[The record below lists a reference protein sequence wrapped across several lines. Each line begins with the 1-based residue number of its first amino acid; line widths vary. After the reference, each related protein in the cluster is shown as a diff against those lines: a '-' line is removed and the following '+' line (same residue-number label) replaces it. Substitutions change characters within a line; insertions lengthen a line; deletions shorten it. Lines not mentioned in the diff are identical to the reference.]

1 MVMSIKIAT
10 ARAIASALTACLA
23 ASAVAALLTLL
34 APLASAAN
42 HGAQIAAIDRIA
54 SQGLRR
60 EVFVLDGP
68 TEVRIRAEGLADR
81 QGTNFLAYGW
91 ILDLTSRHPAW
102 VMDATNAAWD
112 RKTQN
117 WKVDERM
124 TLPAGIY
131 ALYYASYGG
140 SFPLDKEIRVLG
152 MILGRFESSVGPSV
166 KWNEHGDDSLWG
178 IRVDGMGAGFRPA
191 KAPVEAPSPDP
202 GALIRFFELP
212 NNALERE
219 RIDLSRPVDFRVRF
233 TGEYDRGVRAF
244 ADGAWITDLSTYEKV
259 WSPNFDDTE
268 PAGGDAKNRMFQGT
282 IPLRAGSYEF
292 TVTTDG
298 SHAVG
303 SWNASPP
310 YDPEAWGISLTPVRD
325 SDRAFVSVTGAAGL
339 PEPVLAI
346 REVGDDELRREPFV
360 VLRPVRLFVTAL
372 GERSGKG
379 EMADFAWIERTG
391 DLQPIW
397 EMREEDTEP
406 AGGSA
411 KNRVVES
418 VIELPPGAYALC
430 YASDDSH
437 SYPDW
442 NSEAPRNPEAWG
454 VSLAPIGRAD
464 PNSPRLTAPSEEP
477 EIPQVP
483 RVPSKPGKP
492 GTPTLPPAPSFLPL
506 SPAAV
511 AALIRPGEPP
521 DPPVVIGL
529 TRVGS
534 DADLSRRFRV
544 SATTKFHLVALGE
557 GTEEPLSDHGW
568 IEDVRSGKVIWKMR
582 YRDTQHAGGARK
594 NRVERA
600 EITLPQGEYLLR
612 YETDDS
618 HAFGDWNGT
627 LPSQPHL
634 WGISLVEVK

>member
-1 MVMSIKIAT
+1 MRIAT
-10 ARAIASALTACLA
+10 TRAVSSALAACLA
-23 ASAVAALLTLL
+23 ASAAIVLSSL
-34 APLASAAN
+34 PASAAK
-42 HGAQIAAIDRIA
+42 HGTQVAAIDQIIR
-54 SQGLRR
+54 QGLRR
-60 EVFVLDGP
+60 EVFALDAP
-68 TEVRIRAEGLADR
+68 TELRIRAEGLADR
-81 QGTNFLAYGW
+81 RGTRFLAYGW
-91 ILDLTSRHPAW
+91 ILDLTSRRPAW
-102 VMDATNAAWD
+102 TMDSTNGEWD
-112 RKTQN
+112 PKTQN
-117 WKVDERM
+117 WKVDDRV
-124 TLPAGIY
+124 TLPAGTY

-140 SFPLDKEIRVLG
+140 AFPLDKEIRVLG
-152 MILGRFESSVGPSV
+152 LILGRIESSIGPGV
-166 KWNEHGDDSLWG
+166 KWNEHGDDSRWG
-178 IRVDGMGAGFRPA
+178 IRIDGLSPGFRPA

-212 NNALERE
+212 DDALERE

-233 TGEYDRGVRAF
+233 TGEYDRDVRAF

-259 WSPNFDDTE
+259 WTPTFDETE

-282 IPLRAGSYEF
+282 IPLGAGSYEF

-303 SWNASPP
+303 SWNAPPP
-310 YDPEAWGISLTPVRD
+310 YDPEAWGISLTPMRE
-325 SDRAFVSVTGAAGL
+325 SDRAFVRVTGAAGL
-339 PEPVLAI
+339 PKPVLAI
-346 REVGDDELRREPFV
+346 REVGDNELRCEPFV
-360 VLRPVRLFVTAL
+360 AVRPVRLFVTAL

-411 KNRVVES
+411 KNRSVES
-418 VIELPPGAYALC
+418 VIELPAGSYALC

-454 VSLAPIGRAD
+454 VSLAPIGPAD
-464 PNSPRLTAPSEEP
+464 PNSPRLTAPLEKP
-477 EIPQVP
+477 DVPQVSQ
-483 RVPSKPGKP
+483 VPSKPGRPGKLAKP
-492 GTPTLPPAPSFLPL
+492 APPPAPPSLPL
-506 SPAAV
+506 SPADIAG
-511 AALIRPGEPP
+511 LIRPGAPP

-544 SATTKFHLVALGE
+544 TTTTKFHLVALGE
-557 GTEEPLSDHGW
+557 GTEEPLSDRGW
-568 IEDVRSGKVIWKMR
+568 IEDARSGKVIWKVR

-594 NRVERA
+594 NRIERA

-618 HAFGDWNGT
+618 HAFGDWNAA

>member
-1 MVMSIKIAT
+1 MSIKIAT
-10 ARAIASALTACLA
+10 TRAVSSALTACLA
-23 ASAVAALLTLL
+23 ASPIAALL
-34 APLASAAN
+34 APSASAAN
-42 HGAQIAAIDRIA
+42 HGTQLAAIEQITR
-54 SQGLRR
+54 QGLRR
-60 EVFVLDGP
+60 EVFALDGP
-68 TEVRIRAEGLADR
+68 TELRIRAEGLADR
-81 QGTNFLAYGW
+81 QGTRFLAYGW
-91 ILDLTSRHPAW
+91 ILDLASRRPAW
-102 VMDATNAAWD
+102 LMDATNGEWD

-117 WKVDERM
+117 WRVDDRV
-124 TLPAGIY
+124 TLPAGTY

-152 MILGRFESSVGPSV
+152 LILGRIESSVGPNV
-166 KWNEHGDDSLWG
+166 KWNAQGDDSRWG
-178 IRVDGMGAGFRPA
+178 IRVDGLSPGFRPA
-191 KAPVEAPSPDP
+191 KVPAEAPSPDP

-212 NNALERE
+212 DNALERE

-259 WSPNFDDTE
+259 WTPTFDETE
-268 PAGGDAKNRMFQGT
+268 SAGGDAKNRMFLGT
-282 IPLRAGSYEF
+282 IPLGAGSYEF

-303 SWNASPP
+303 SWNAPPP
-310 YDPEAWGISLTPVRD
+310 YDPEAWGISLTPVRE
-325 SDRAFVSVTGAAGL
+325 SDRAFVRVTGAAGL

-346 REVGDDELRREPFV
+346 REVGDNEFRREPFV
-360 VLRPVRLFVTAL
+360 VVRPVRLFVTAL

-379 EMADFAWIERTG
+379 EMADFAWIERAG
-391 DLQPIW
+391 DLQPVW
-397 EMREEDTEP
+397 EMREGDTEP

-430 YASDDSH
+430 YATDDSH
-437 SYPDW
+437 SYPRW

-454 VSLAPIGRAD
+454 VSLAPIGPAD
-464 PNSPRLTAPSEEP
+464 PNSPRLVVPLEDLEV
-477 EIPQVP
+477 PQDP
-483 RVPSKPGKP
+483 QVPSKPGRPGKP
-492 GTPTLPPAPSFLPL
+492 GKPTPSPAPLALPLPPGAI
-506 SPAAV
+506 AG
-511 AALIRPGEPP
+511 LIRPGAPP

-534 DADLSRRFRV
+534 DAELSRRFRV
-544 SATTKFHLVALGE
+544 TAPTQFHLVALGE
-557 GTEEPLSDHGW
+557 GTEAPLSDHGW
-568 IEDVRSGKVIWKMR
+568 IEDARSGKVIWKMR

-594 NRVERA
+594 NRIERA

-618 HAFGDWNGT
+618 HAFGNWNAAM
-627 LPSQPHL
+627 PSQPHL
-634 WGISLVEVK
+634 WGISLIEVK

>member
-1 MVMSIKIAT
+1 MVMSTRIAT
-10 ARAIASALTACLA
+10 PAALLSVLTACLA
-23 ASAVAALLTLL
+23 TAAAVALL
-34 APLASAAN
+34 APPASAAN
-42 HGAQIAAIDRIA
+42 RGPQIAAIDQITR
-54 SQGLRR
+54 QGLRR
-60 EVFVLDGP
+60 ELFVLDNP

-81 QGTNFLAYGW
+81 QGTSFLAYGW
-91 ILDLTSRHPAW
+91 ILDLASRRPAW
-102 VMDATNAAWD
+102 TMDATNGEWD

-117 WKVDERM
+117 WKVDDRV
-124 TLPAGIY
+124 TLPAGTY

-152 MILGRFESSVGPSV
+152 LVLGRIESSVGPSV
-166 KWNEHGDDSLWG
+166 KWNEHGDDSRWG
-178 IRVDGMGAGFRPA
+178 IRVEASSPGSRPG
-191 KAPVEAPSPDP
+191 KVPVEAPSPDP
-202 GALIRFFELP
+202 GALVRFFDLP

-233 TGEYDRGVRAF
+233 TGEYDRRVRAF
-244 ADGAWITDLSTYEKV
+244 ADGAWITDLTNYEKI
-259 WSPNFDDTE
+259 WSPTFDETE
-268 PAGGDAKNRMFQGT
+268 PAGGDPKNRMFQGT
-282 IPLRAGSYEF
+282 IPLGAGSYEF

-303 SWNASPP
+303 SWNAPPP
-310 YDPEAWGISLTPVRD
+310 YDPDAWGISLTPVRE
-325 SDRAFVSVTGAAGL
+325 SDRAYVKVTGAAGL

-346 REVGDDELRREPFV
+346 QEVGDEELRREPFV
-360 VLRPVRLFVTAL
+360 VLRPVRLFITAL

-379 EMADFAWIERTG
+379 EMADFAWIERAD
-391 DLQPIW
+391 DLQPVW

-406 AGGSA
+406 GGGSA

-442 NSEAPRNPEAWG
+442 NSEAPRSPRAWG
-454 VSLAPIGRAD
+454 VSLAPIGPAAPD
-464 PNSPRLTAPSEEP
+464 SPRLAAPLEEP
-477 EIPQVP
+477 EAPQVP
-483 RVPSKPGKP
+483 RPPSKPGRP
-492 GTPTLPPAPSFLPL
+492 ERPAPPPPAPAVPL
-506 SPAAV
+506 SPAAI
-511 AALIRPGEPP
+511 AGLIRPGALP
-521 DPPVVIGL
+521 DPPVVIAL

-534 DADLSRRFRV
+534 DEELSRRFRV
-544 SATTKFHLVALGE
+544 TASTRFHLVALGE

-568 IEDVRSGKVIWKMR
+568 IEDAGSGKVIWKMR
-582 YRDTQHAGGARK
+582 YRETEHAGGARK
-594 NRVERA
+594 NRIERA
-600 EITLPQGEYLLR
+600 DITLPRGEYLLH

-618 HAFGDWNGT
+618 HAFGDWNAA